1 MARVTRCAVCGSE
14 VLWTVTEAG
23 KRLAVDPRP
32 DEAGNTT
39 AYRDGLGVWRSRR
52 PSPELPIAPW
62 ERLYMPHAATCRT
75 AKTAEAVTVPPVLP
89 PGVADL
95 AAHRRARGRRP

>member
-52 PSPELPIAPW
+52 PSQELPIAPW
-62 ERLYMPHAATCRT
+62 ERLYMPHAATCRDGGKSPQPQ
-75 AKTAEAVTVPPVLP
+75 ALP
-89 PGVADL
+89 PGVVDL